1 MLHKLELSQ
10 AIEEPLA
17 QAVRVQCRLLAYAAH
32 FSSFVEAA
40 CAEFVDDDP
49 ALEGRGAAV
58 ARWVADSPKNRIK
71 HLNDFGAHADAS
83 ERRAWADVLTNEALE
98 MLTGVPDS
106 LTRITKDAPKWQE
119 SGGEFLQLF
128 YDALSSDSGLPGEML
143 GLSRGNNFGRQH
155 FLHAFQDANK
165 DLYVCAACDETRIS
179 TRHKG
184 HIYADIDHFFPQSL
198 YPHLSVHP
206 YNLVPICH
214 GCNSGTKRDTDPL
227 QDGAAR
233 VRPADLALPYRSLGI
248 AEQTVVAVD
257 LKAWRDSM
265 SPFTL
270 RPRPDGAAQSQID
283 GLARVV
289 GIPERWND
297 PATVHEIG
305 HTLFRRLKQFIRAR
319 PGLLERGTDD
329 ALLQR
334 KIDEFLGILRE
345 DDVGRDPLS
354 VPLQWLLVHLSQPDT
369 SSARTPMLTEIR
381 QWIEPGATEAERVR
395 LGKELRAML

>member
-1 MLHKLELSQ
+1 MLHKLELSR

-17 QAVRVQCRLLAYAAH
+17 QAVRVQCRLLACAAH
-32 FSSFVEAA
+32 FGSFEEGA
-40 CAEFVDDDP
+40 CAKFVDLEP
-49 ALEGRGAAV
+49 ALAGRGAAA
-58 ARWVADSPKNRIK
+58 ARWVARSAEKRVRY
-71 HLNDFGAHADAS
+71 LNEFGAHPDAA
-83 ERRAWADVLTNEALE
+83 ERRAWSDVLGAEALTL
-98 MLTGVPDS
+98 LTGVPDT
-106 LTRITKDAPKWQE
+106 LTRITEDSPKWQK
-119 SGGEFLQLF
+119 SGGDFLRLF
-128 YDALSSDSGLPGEML
+128 YDSLSSDSGLSGEML
-143 GLSRGNNFGRQH
+143 GLDRGNNFDRQH

-179 TRHKG
+179 TRNKG

-248 AEQTVVAVD
+248 AERTFVAVD
-257 LKAWRDSM
+257 LKAWRDST
-265 SPFTL
+265 SPFTI
-270 RPRPDGAAQSQID
+270 RPKPNGAAQSHID
-283 GLARVV
+283 GLARMVS
-289 GIPERWND
+289 IPERWND

-334 KIDEFLGILRE
+334 KINEFLGILRE

-354 VPLQWLLVHLSQPDT
+354 IPMQWLLVHLTQPNS

-381 QWIEPGATEAERVR
+381 RWIEPGATEAERVR
-395 LGKELRAML
+395 LGEELREVL